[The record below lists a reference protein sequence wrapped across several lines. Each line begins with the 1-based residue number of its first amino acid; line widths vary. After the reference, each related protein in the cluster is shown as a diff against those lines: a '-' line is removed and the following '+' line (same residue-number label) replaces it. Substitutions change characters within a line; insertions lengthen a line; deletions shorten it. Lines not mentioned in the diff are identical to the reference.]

1 MTALQLIHSAAMGH
15 DSARIITA
23 FEGFE
28 GGGMHFIQE
37 DEILMCISDSA
48 YNLAGLLVQ
57 EGIWREGGTV

>member
-28 GGGMHFIQE
+28 GGMYFIQE
-37 DEILMCISDSA
+37 DEIFVCISDSA

>member
-1 MTALQLIHSAAMGH
+1 MGH

>member
-1 MTALQLIHSAAMGH
+1 MGH

-23 FEGFE
+23 FEGIE
-28 GGGMHFIQE
+28 GGMYFIQE
-37 DEILMCISDSA
+37 DEIFVCISDSA